1 MKVGTHMYDVVQQT
15 SALDNLILRAQQLR
29 GVIQDFKDKYLTD
42 TFTVETPTVTPI
54 EVQDNVI
61 DNIMN
66 NIQFEQPAVQQNTV
80 AKEMADID
88 LDSII
93 AGIDFGVGQTI

>member
-1 MKVGTHMYDVVQQT
+1 MYDVVQQT

-42 TFTVETPTVTPI
+42 TFTVEIPTIAPI

-93 AGIDFGVGQTI
+93 AGIDFGDGQTI

>member
-1 MKVGTHMYDVVQQT
+1 MYDVVQQT

-42 TFTVETPTVTPI
+42 TFTVETPTVTSI
-54 EVQDNVI
+54 EVQDNII

-93 AGIDFGVGQTI
+93 AGIDFGDGQTI

>member
-1 MKVGTHMYDVVQQT
+1 MYDVVQQT

-42 TFTVETPTVTPI
+42 TFPVETPTIAPI

-93 AGIDFGVGQTI
+93 AGIDFGDGQTI

>member
-1 MKVGTHMYDVVQQT
+1 MYDVVQQT

-42 TFTVETPTVTPI
+42 TFTVETPAVTPI

-66 NIQFEQPAVQQNTV
+66 NIQFEQPTVQQNTV
-80 AKEMADID
+80 AKEIADID

-93 AGIDFGVGQTI
+93 AGIDFGDGQTI

>member
-1 MKVGTHMYDVVQQT
+1 MYDVVQQT

-42 TFTVETPTVTPI
+42 TFTVETQTVTPI
-54 EVQDNVI
+54 DVQDNVI

-93 AGIDFGVGQTI
+93 AGIDFGDGQTI